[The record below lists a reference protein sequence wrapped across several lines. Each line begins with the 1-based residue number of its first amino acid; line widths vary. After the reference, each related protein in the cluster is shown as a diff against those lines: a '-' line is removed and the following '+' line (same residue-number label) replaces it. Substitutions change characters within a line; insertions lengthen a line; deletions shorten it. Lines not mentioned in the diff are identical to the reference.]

1 MASKTDTIFGLGRR
15 KRAIAQVFMRQGSG
29 NITVNDKK
37 LEEYFDK
44 EILILKVKQPLVLTN
59 NEKTFDIKIT
69 AKGGGITGQAEAIR
83 LGIARALVKYDEN
96 LKKALKV
103 EGYLTR
109 DAREVERK
117 KYGLAKARKRY
128 QFSKR

>member
-69 AKGGGITGQAEAIR
+69 AK
-83 LGIARALVKYDEN
+83 
-96 LKKALKV
+96 
-103 EGYLTR
+103 
-109 DAREVERK
+109 
-117 KYGLAKARKRY
+117 
-128 QFSKR
+128 

>member
-117 KYGLAKARKRY
+117 KYGLAKA
-128 QFSKR
+128 